1 MRVIKFGKKY
11 NKPFSMKVKCCIC
24 HTKYLIDDIEND
36 LLIDKF
42 GYDMFY
48 WCEYCQ
54 SYNQL
59 SEYEVDKIDRYLRK
73 IGKRICDFGF
83 KTIDDDKRER
93 GIDDDDNDDTCVDT
107 SDKSIGDDDGSL
119 EYIMRTSIG
128 DDDGSLG
135 YIMRILKKEIT
146 INRYDNGTSN
156 TGCFKLYIVCESSL
170 GLSLIFE
177 MLESGYL
184 ESNKQN
190 EKLLYNIHRCD
201 RTDLHVV
208 SLYVND
214 CGTTMNPFEPLES
227 ALLRYDD
234 QISFIVYDESR
245 NPSSLNLPSY
255 DLSNAPC
262 GWLFRFPQN
271 ISINKDVWN
280 APCLRMRKDND
291 DPLFTD
297 VVELSNDVIADP
309 GDKSLIH
316 TLTMLNKDWCGIL
329 VCIRR
334 K

>member
-11 NKPFSMKVKCCIC
+11 DKPFSMKVKCCIC

-59 SEYEVDKIDRYLRK
+59 SEYEVDKIARYLRK
-73 IGKRICDFGF
+73 LGKRIWDFGF
-83 KTIDDDKRER
+83 KTLDDDKRER
-93 GIDDDDNDDTCVDT
+93 GIDDDDNNGNNNTKDDSHADIP
-107 SDKSIGDDDGSL
+107 IGDDDGSL
-119 EYIMRTSIG
+119 EYII
-128 DDDGSLG
+128 
-135 YIMRILKKEIT
+135 RILKKEIT
-146 INRYDNGTSN
+146 INRYDNGTSS

-170 GLSLIFE
+170 GLSLISE
-177 MLESGYL
+177 TLETGYL
-184 ESNKQN
+184 ALNKQN
-190 EKLLYNIHRCD
+190 EKLLYDIHKCD

-227 ALLRYDD
+227 ALLRYED
-234 QISFIVYDESR
+234 QVSFIVYDESR

-255 DLSNAPC
+255 DISNAPC

-271 ISINKDVWN
+271 IDINEHVWN

-297 VVELSNDVIADP
+297 VVELSDDVIADP
-309 GDKSLIH
+309 GDKSLLH

-329 VCIRR
+329 LYIRR